1 MQEKVE
7 KSRRKLCRKIYY
19 DLIKQKKPGV
29 NWVKCLLRYMKCLN
43 QEKREYSGWKSAF
56 EIYLGRKVNEPKNEG
71 KNHDK
76 TIDLAKTVGLSTKDL
91 ETRNIT
97 LINGDKGTRSRF
109 QNGGKDDGKGYSQKF
124 L

>member
-76 TIDLAKTVGLSTKDL
+76 TIDLAKTVGLSTKDF
-91 ETRNIT
+91 RNQKHNTNQWRQRHKKQISEWW
-97 LINGDKGTRSRF
+97 KG
-109 QNGGKDDGKGYSQKF
+109 
-124 L
+124 